1 MQNFGNIDSWVFDLD
16 NTLYPTDYNLFHQI
30 DVRMTGFIQ
39 RLLDVDQEEAYR
51 LQKDYLSDYGTTL
64 SGLMNRHNMVPDA
77 FLEFVHDIDVSVLSP
92 APELAK
98 AIEALPGQK
107 FIFTNGTTGHADRVA
122 ERLGVRHL
130 FTDVFD
136 IVAAGYVPKPNPD
149 VYPAMLKKF
158 DIDAN
163 RSVFFEDLAR
173 NLAPA
178 RKLGMKTVLV
188 HHADD
193 DGTGHVGLNGSSP
206 MQDQN
211 FIDHRTT
218 DLTHFL
224 NSVLQALTLEQ

>member
-1 MQNFGNIDSWVFDLD
+1 MQNFRHIDSWVFDLD

-98 AIEALPGQK
+98 AIDALPGKK
-107 FIFTNGTTGHADRVA
+107 FIFTNGTTVHADRVA
-122 ERLGVRHL
+122 DRLGVRHL
-130 FTDVFD
+130 FSDVFD

-158 DIDAN
+158 DIEAD

-188 HHADD
+188 HHEDD
-193 DGTGHVGLNGSSP
+193 DGTGHIGLNGTAP
-206 MQDQN
+206 IEEPN

-218 DLTHFL
+218 DLTVFL
-224 NSVLQALTLEQ
+224 NSISQTLSGE